1 MLTNIMVVCM
11 ALSIFIIPAM
21 VLKVVL
27 DADK

>member
-1 MLTNIMVVCM
+1 MLINIMVACM

-21 VLKVVL
+21 ALKAVL